1 MSCEDEDCP
10 GCLMTDVVK
19 KLGALGFEPEDM
31 LMIFFDTMKENFKGH
46 FVIEDLGAVKG
57 LNNGE
62 VVH

>member
-1 MSCEDEDCP
+1 
-10 GCLMTDVVK
+10 MTDVVK